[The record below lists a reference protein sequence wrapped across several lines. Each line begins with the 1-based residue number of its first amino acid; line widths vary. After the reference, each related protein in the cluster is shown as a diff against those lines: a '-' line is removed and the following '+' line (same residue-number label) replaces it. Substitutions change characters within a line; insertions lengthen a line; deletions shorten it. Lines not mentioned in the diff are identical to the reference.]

1 MSTRYLNRGIIL
13 MTNCCKDWEKT
24 MEKDTYERC
33 VQLEKLRIKILQA
46 EEERLNGSKTYSISE
61 AGKRLRKRYAEKN

>member
-1 MSTRYLNRGIIL
+1 
-13 MTNCCKDWEKT
+13 